1 MIILDGYATME
12 ETSLPHVNAELFD
25 DEANDV
31 GRQHLHVGLH
41 AHRFQFFHEGK
52 IVEKGNSIAY
62 RMRAVRT
69 RLPLTAA
76 VTRHLSPALSETDW
90 PTSVGAT

>member
-1 MIILDGYATME
+1 ME

-41 AHRFQFFHEGK
+41 AHRFQFFHEGCAPAHQCLRGDTRRVRQLLFCHCFHK
-52 IVEKGNSIAY
+52 ISKLYA
-62 RMRAVRT
+62 R
-69 RLPLTAA
+69 PL
-76 VTRHLSPALSETDW
+76 VALYL
-90 PTSVGAT
+90 